1 MKNWKKAGIGALCVM
16 SLLAGCGMQDGDM
29 NNNDKNADEP
39 KEISLE
45 QVRADNIPE
54 KLLEDHDTVTVSIQ
68 GTDQDSKETYTAK
81 VQYTRDDKGNL
92 LLASHYSYTADSP
105 VGEDDFFAQACLS
118 IEGNGV
124 YLSKME
130 SDGRLNMNCYP
141 SGEYEMYIL
150 DMLPACREAD
160 NSASET
166 IDEQSEQDGA
176 VLISTTTTYSDMPD
190 YYYTTLYYADP
201 ETGELLAMSVTD
213 YIEDGEG
220 GATEMGTTLYNWSYD
235 EPYKTEPYKSGRY
248 LLNDVVYATDDTR
261 PACLLTV
268 CLPAEEGGEDWW
280 VNEYHVARGTYVN
293 ICCRSGCTLYA
304 DAALTQP
311 IDDTVSIDTNG
322 EEMTVYVVPDV
333 PLN

>member
-1 MKNWKKAGIGALCVM
+1 MKNWKKTGIAALCVAA
-16 SLLAGCGMQDGDM
+16 LLAGCGTQGGDT

-150 DMLPACREAD
+150 DMLPARREAD

-190 YYYTTLYYADP
+190 YYYTTIYYVDP
-201 ETGELLAMSVTD
+201 ATGELLAMSVTD
-213 YIEDGEG
+213 YSKDDNGE
-220 GATEMGTTLYNWSYD
+220 ASVLGTTVYDWSYD
-235 EPYKTEPYKSGRY
+235 ESYAPEKELAAEAFNSDEVCALT
-248 LLNDVVYATDDTR
+248 LVYNPGAAD
-261 PACLLTV
+261 
-268 CLPAEEGGEDWW
+268 EETQEISIK
-280 VNEYHVARGTYVN
+280 RGTYVTFV
-293 ICCRSGCTLYA
+293 SSTGSLLYA

-322 EEMTVYVVPDV
+322 EEMTVYVVPDA
-333 PLN
+333 PMN

>member
-29 NNNDKNADEP
+29 NNNDKNAGEP

-190 YYYTTLYYADP
+190 YYYTTIYYVDP
-201 ETGELLAMSVTD
+201 ATGELLAMSVTD
-213 YIEDGEG
+213 YSKDDNGE
-220 GATEMGTTLYNWSYD
+220 ASVLGTTVYDWSYD
-235 EPYKTEPYKSGRY
+235 ESYAPEKELAAEAFNSDEVCALT
-248 LLNDVVYATDDTR
+248 LVYNPGAAD
-261 PACLLTV
+261 
-268 CLPAEEGGEDWW
+268 EETQEISIK
-280 VNEYHVARGTYVN
+280 RGTYVTFV
-293 ICCRSGCTLYA
+293 SSTGSLLYA

-311 IDDTVSIDTNG
+311 IDDTVSIDTSG
-322 EEMTVYVVPDV
+322 EEMTVYVVPDA
-333 PLN
+333 PMN